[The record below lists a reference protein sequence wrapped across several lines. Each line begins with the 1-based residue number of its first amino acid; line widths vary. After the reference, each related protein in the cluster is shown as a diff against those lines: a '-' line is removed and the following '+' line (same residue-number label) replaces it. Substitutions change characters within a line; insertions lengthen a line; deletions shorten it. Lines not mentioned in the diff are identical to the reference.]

1 MDSYNLSYTLDP
13 EQCKT
18 LSGLAR
24 RCRDLIPLCDPV
36 HDAIHAHTHQLVK
49 CRLFVHKKRL
59 LFSCRD
65 INGWGPQEL
74 LQYAATANSQAEI
87 DLKLDFLQDAVAHSQ
102 GIPFAP
108 EVVKQVPAGG
118 EDAGLLK
125 TERVTVMRPHE
136 QGRTD

>member
-24 RCRDLIPLCDPV
+24 R
-36 HDAIHAHTHQLVK
+36 
-49 CRLFVHKKRL
+49 
-59 LFSCRD
+59 CRD

-87 DLKLDFLQDAVAHSQ
+87 DLKLDFLQDAVAHLEIVHNSQ
-102 GIPFAP
+102 A
-108 EVVKQVPAGG
+108 EK
-118 EDAGLLK
+118 DAVRI
-125 TERVTVMRPHE
+125 TEEERAVWLPMPLRKCTAWTSWCWMP
-136 QGRTD
+136 GSTAL